1 MSCPCDCCSGVQV
14 VTSRAEENRPGLPRI
29 SHRPGCHATFVGAM
43 QARLS
48 STDYPALAAL
58 KTRAPDD
65 ASMALCDAWAVAA
78 DVLSFYQDRVANEGY
93 LRTATERRSVLEL
106 GRLTGYA
113 LRPGVAASIYL
124 AYDLD
129 ANAGNVTIPVG
140 TRAQSVPDAGE
151 KMQTFETS
159 EALEARAAW
168 SQIKVRLSQPLW
180 RSPQDDDEVYGVL
193 ATGLAFKGTATQL
206 KLDDALLIDYGRGRQ
221 PVPYRVALVTSDDV
235 AQITRVKLR
244 AWDRAN
250 GANAPAAVVMKPTAL
265 RAAGLVEQLERP
277 LSGQPRNAT
286 RVARDVAGTLV
297 RGSEIYSRLLTRRS
311 PALRD
316 MLIPALRSFAAAGT
330 TRSPIKVYALRSKAG
345 LFGSAAPSRVVTVL
359 GDGTNPVFGDLS
371 PGLAWAN
378 LPEIAGRGERAAGQ
392 LVDLTH
398 LPLDGSFEAIKP
410 GSGIAPAYAL
420 VDFTAATGFEK
431 LGTSVVTLAGNDTVS
446 MSIGAA
452 ITARV
457 STLVTDQV
465 WLKLPVAALH
475 VELGSG
481 FAPLLRRT
489 QVYAQSEL
497 LELARDP
504 LDAAV
509 AGRDGELELDAY
521 YDGLKPGMWVIAA
534 GERADIDDPTIKVPA
549 AERAMIAAV
558 RHDVARIPAAAA
570 DSDGALPLP
579 GDTLHT
585 FVKLAAALAYT
596 YRRSTFTLY
605 GNVVRA
611 THGETHREPLGGGD
625 ATRTFQRFTLKSPP
639 LTWVA
644 APTPG
649 GVAST
654 LQVRVNQLLWQA
666 SADLA
671 EASADARLYAIQR
684 DDDEVTTVQFGDG
697 VHGARLPSGP
707 DNVAAV
713 YRSGIG
719 PMGNVRAGQVT
730 LASDKPLGVKG
741 VLNPLRA
748 SGGADPDTL
757 EQARVNAPLAVTT
770 LDRLVS
776 VQDYTDFAQGFAGI
790 GKAAA
795 ILLHDDRKSTVHVT
809 VAGIEDEPID
819 ETSELFLN
827 LVDVLRRYGDPHLAV
842 RVQVRD
848 VLYLVL
854 QARVAIDPAY
864 AWEEV
869 QPRIRAALLGAFGF
883 AASGLG
889 QPVFKSAILATI
901 EAVRGVEH
909 VSGLTM
915 SALDAARLIDGIDAA
930 RPPAQDAGDGQGSD
944 GKTGAGTS
952 GATGTE
958 RRSPWIDVAA
968 AGIGMDGKFVAA
980 QIAYLPADVAD
991 CLILELAS

>member
-1 MSCPCDCCSGVQV
+1 
-14 VTSRAEENRPGLPRI
+14 
-29 SHRPGCHATFVGAM
+29 
-43 QARLS
+43 
-48 STDYPALAAL
+48 
-58 KTRAPDD
+58 
-65 ASMALCDAWAVAA
+65 
-78 DVLSFYQDRVANEGY
+78 
-93 LRTATERRSVLEL
+93 L
-106 GRLTGYA
+106 G
-113 LRPGVAASIYL
+113 
-124 AYDLD
+124 
-129 ANAGNVTIPVG
+129 
-140 TRAQSVPDAGE
+140 
-151 KMQTFETS
+151 
-159 EALEARAAW
+159 
-168 SQIKVRLSQPLW
+168 
-180 RSPQDDDEVYGVL
+180 
-193 ATGLAFKGTATQL
+193 
-206 KLDDALLIDYGRGRQ
+206 
-221 PVPYRVALVTSDDV
+221 
-235 AQITRVKLR
+235 
-244 AWDRAN
+244 
-250 GANAPAAVVMKPTAL
+250 AAVLLA
-265 RAAGLVEQLERP
+265 QLERP
-277 LSGQPRNAT
+277 LSDQPRNAT

-316 MLIPALRSFAAAGT
+316 MLVPALRSFAVTGT
-330 TRSPIKVYALRSKAG
+330 ARSPIKVYALRSKAG
-345 LFGSAAPSRVVTVL
+345 LFGSAAPNRVVTGL
-359 GDGTNPVFGDLS
+359 GDGANPVFGNLN

-410 GSGIAPAYAL
+410 GSGIDPAYAL

-457 STLVTDQV
+457 STLVTAQV

-558 RHDVARIPAAAA
+558 RHDVARIPPADAA
-570 DSDGALPLP
+570 DPDGASPLP

-585 FVKLAAALAYT
+585 FVKLAAKLAYT

-611 THGETHREPLGGGD
+611 THGESRREPLGGGD

-719 PMGNVRAGQVT
+719 QMGNVRAGQVT

-827 LVDVLRRYGDPHLAV
+827 LVDVLRRYGDLHLAV

-883 AASGLG
+883 ATSGLG

-944 GKTGAGTS
+944 GKTGTS
-952 GATGTE
+952 GATGTAPA
-958 RRSPWIDVAA
+958 PWIDVAA
-968 AGIGMDGKFVAA
+968 AGIDEDGKFVAA